1 MQVKESKNTEI
12 SERISKLVDAL
23 GVTPN
28 AFAIALGYKRSQTV
42 YDILNGKSA
51 PSFDFFNKLA
61 MSEYSAYLNMDWVI
75 TGRGEILLTKT
86 PENVVKQIDHIND
99 HAKDHKR
106 KLQKTWSNTEY
117 QKIEENMVP
126 NASDVVLDHRFPL
139 HSDHLV
145 EEQRVPLY
153 DLEASAGLE
162 SLFIDTHELIPSSYI
177 VLPDLPPCDGALHVW
192 GDSMY
197 PLLKSGD
204 IVLYRQV
211 RNIADG
217 ILWGEMYLVSITVD
231 DDEMVAVKYIQKGRD
246 DAHVLL
252 VSQNEF
258 YSPKE
263 VLLSSIRGLALIK
276 ASVRYNTMG

>member
-1 MQVKESKNTEI
+1 MSNI
-12 SERISKLVDAL
+12 IERIGEFIKAKDISIR
-23 GVTPN
+23 
-28 AFAIALGYKRSQTV
+28 AFELSIGASNGSIGRAIAKNK
-42 YDILNGKSA
+42 DIGISWLSIIIDKYPDLNT
-51 PSFDFFNKLA
+51 
-61 MSEYSAYLNMDWVI
+61 DWLL
-75 TGRGEILLTKT
+75 TGRGEIFATKIPENPYNENVGKFVGEKVGFPKLHKT
-86 PENVVKQIDHIND
+86 PTITTYPE
-99 HAKDHKR
+99 
-106 KLQKTWSNTEY
+106 
-117 QKIEENMVP
+117 IEERMVP
-126 NASDVVLDHRFPL
+126 TASDVRLCHQFPL
-139 HSDHLV
+139 REDHPM
-145 EEQRVPLY
+145 EQQRVPLY
-153 DLEASAGLE
+153 DLAASAGLE
-162 SLFIDTHELIPSSYI
+162 ALFIDPHELTPSSYI

-231 DDEMVAVKYIQKGRD
+231 DDEMVAVKYIQKGKD
-246 DAHVLL
+246 DAHVRL

-263 VLLSSIRGLALIK
+263 VPLTSIRGLALIK